1 MFTMTVVLVHG
12 NPETEAIWGPLV
24 DALGRNDVVRL
35 SPPGFGAPLDDD
47 FPATYLAY
55 RDWLE
60 RELAQVDEPIDLVGH
75 DWGGGHV
82 VNAVMHRPELVR
94 SWASDSVG
102 LFDPDYVWHDLAQVW
117 QTPGDGEELVNT
129 LLGGSVGDR
138 AERMASFGIPMDIA
152 TSMAPAQGPEMG
164 RAILLL
170 YRSARQPAM
179 AEAGRALESAA
190 ARPGLS
196 LLATDDPY
204 IGAAATRHLLR
215 RARRTRT
222 AAPPPTGAEPPTGP
236 GPARRCSTGWGTGGW
251 CRIRRAVPRR
261 SPAAG
266 KRLAERPD
274 ASIPTKVCRAAAFRR
289 GARALTYWGGG
300 DAEDEAQAAR
310 RVDGSVGRHP
320 ADLCFLGD
328 DAAQGGVRQYGVVD
342 L

>member
-1 MFTMTVVLVHG
+1 MYTMTVVLVHG
-12 NPETEAIWGPLV
+12 NPETDAIWGPLA
-24 DALGRNDVVRL
+24 DALGRSDVVCL
-35 SPPGFGAPLDDD
+35 SPPGFGAPLPDD

-60 RELAQVDEPIDLVGH
+60 GELAQIDEPIDLVGH

-179 AEAGRALESAA
+179 AEAGRELQNAA

-204 IGAAATRHLLR
+204 IGAADNRR
-215 RARRTRT
+215 RAADRAGARTEVLD
-222 AAPPPTGAEPPTGP
+222 GLGHWWMVQD
-236 GPARRCSTGWGTGGW
+236 PARG
-251 CRIRRAVPRR
+251 AD
-261 SPAAG
+261 A
-266 KRLAERPD
+266 LARFWE
-274 ASIPTKVCRAAAFRR
+274 T
-289 GARALTYWGGG
+289 
-300 DAEDEAQAAR
+300 
-310 RVDGSVGRHP
+310 VG
-320 ADLCFLGD
+320 
-328 DAAQGGVRQYGVVD
+328 
-342 L
+342 